1 LIKPLEEHSS
11 LVIAYRHN
19 NKVLS
24 DKPFVAVLW
33 VSQASG
39 KKSTLDAFY
48 SKRLA
53 ERVAIHHVHDSSDT
67 KHVIGGSL
75 KTFFINLLFLP
86 NVAA

>member
-53 ERVAIHHVHDSSDT
+53 EADRTTRRNSSCAWLQRHQTCDRWQFENIF
-67 KHVIGGSL
+67 H
-75 KTFFINLLFLP
+75 
-86 NVAA
+86 